1 MRSPAQATPNLK
13 ERESSYRTSSQKLMS
28 DLRRELQ
35 LVKRYLDSTS
45 NIQDS
50 ITIAKALRELIP
62 QIEDARKIL
71 PTLPPLKS
79 PNLVGNEDTLTKVKK
94 STLPRI
100 LELENV
106 VDSMIVVISA
116 RATLEQLVE
125 MSGFISPCL
134 AALQG
139 VTTALHL
146 Q

>member
-1 MRSPAQATPNLK
+1 
-13 ERESSYRTSSQKLMS
+13 
-28 DLRRELQ
+28 
-35 LVKRYLDSTS
+35 
-45 NIQDS
+45 
-50 ITIAKALRELIP
+50 
-62 QIEDARKIL
+62 
-71 PTLPPLKS
+71 
-79 PNLVGNEDTLTKVKK
+79 VKK